1 MLRLIVSYRDTRL
14 ARLEARLRARAMG
27 CREDSEKRRNVMVI
41 SSTSRIVKQQNEKQ
55 DARNELYAIWI
66 EMSKE

>member
-1 MLRLIVSYRDTRL
+1 
-14 ARLEARLRARAMG
+14 MG

>member
-1 MLRLIVSYRDTRL
+1 
-14 ARLEARLRARAMG
+14 
-27 CREDSEKRRNVMVI
+27 MVI